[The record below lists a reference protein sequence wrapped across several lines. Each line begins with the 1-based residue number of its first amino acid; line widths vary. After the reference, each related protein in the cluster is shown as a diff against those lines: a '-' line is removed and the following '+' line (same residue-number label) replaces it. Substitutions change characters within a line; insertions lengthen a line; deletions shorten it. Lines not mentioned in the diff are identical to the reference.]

1 MIKEYE
7 SEFTDQ
13 SYKDEMI
20 KINTSLDAFNFKLS
34 DAALNITK
42 LISLTGDT
50 LTLNDVF
57 KRSTKRIRVID
68 IWASWCPPC
77 IDEIKRVKDFKDK
90 LAIERDV
97 EWIYL
102 SIDKDQDKWEKTSQ
116 ELSDF
121 LNVRN
126 QYLILGGTKTSL
138 ASALKVSGIP
148 RYVIF
153 NPKNEIVLENAP
165 RPSDTLVF
173 KKIIDDI
180 SLRK

>member
-1 MIKEYE
+1 M
-7 SEFTDQ
+7 
-13 SYKDEMI
+13 
-20 KINTSLDAFNFKLS
+20 
-34 DAALNITK
+34 
-42 LISLTGDT
+42 
-50 LTLNDVF
+50 
-57 KRSTKRIRVID
+57 
-68 IWASWCPPC
+68 
-77 IDEIKRVKDFKDK
+77 
-90 LAIERDV
+90 AIERDV